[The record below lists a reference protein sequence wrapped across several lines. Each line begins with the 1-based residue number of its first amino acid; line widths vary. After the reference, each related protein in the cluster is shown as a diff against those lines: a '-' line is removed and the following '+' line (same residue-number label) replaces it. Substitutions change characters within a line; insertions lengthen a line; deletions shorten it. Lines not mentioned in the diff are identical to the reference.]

1 MKERK
6 INNTASNF
14 ISLILIIMLYWS
26 ISTFFT
32 NLLKLFFKDK
42 KNDYIFIILLCIAT
56 FSLTGTLLYGIGLIE
71 DRDENRGRLDR

>member
-1 MKERK
+1 MKEK
-6 INNTASNF
+6 KNNTASNF

-32 NLLKLFFKDK
+32 NLLKLYFKDK

-56 FSLTGTLLYGIGLIE
+56 FTITGTLLYGIGLIE
-71 DRDENRGRLDR
+71 HRKNLDR

>member
-32 NLLKLFFKDK
+32 NLLKLFFKDR

-56 FSLTGTLLYGIGLIE
+56 FSLTGSLLYGIGLIE

>member
-1 MKERK
+1 MQNKK
-6 INNTASNF
+6 KSNTATNF

-56 FSLTGTLLYGIGLIE
+56 FSLTGTLLYGVGLIE
-71 DRDENRGRLDR
+71 DRDENKRRLDK

>member
-1 MKERK
+1 MKEK
-6 INNTASNF
+6 NQNTAASNF

-32 NLLKLFFKDK
+32 NLLKLYFKDK

-56 FSLTGTLLYGIGLIE
+56 FTITGTLLYGIGLVKH
-71 DRDENRGRLDR
+71 GKSLDR

>member
-1 MKERK
+1 MKEKK

-32 NLLKLFFKDK
+32 NLLKLFFKDR

-56 FSLTGTLLYGIGLIE
+56 FSLTGSLLYGIGLIE